1 MSGQYDNDNQPPFNG
16 QVQTNTQNMG
26 RAMAAPGAS
35 SGMDLAFQQ
44 ARLNPRIISQFNQ
57 KAIALATIDRD
68 IAASC
73 FYKLK
78 RKKRNPDGTE
88 DSTVIEGPSIRLA
101 EIVAACW
108 GNLWLSSSIK
118 GEDMGSIIS
127 EAKVCDMEANN
138 WITTENRRKITGRN
152 GNRFSDDMV
161 IMTANAAAALALRNA
176 VFTAVPRAY
185 VNRILQAA
193 KATAIGSAKSLS
205 ERRQEMTSAF
215 SKLGISKERLLGYL
229 ERESLDDVTIGD
241 LEDML
246 GLFTAIRDGDTTID
260 EAFPEPAKI
269 KPDSATSKPNPAVS
283 VTGTPNT
290 TLAPENSPTATPEV
304 KKEVAEN
311 TPNSATEPSPEPGPS
326 PEEIRRGRL
335 QNYNRKY
342 ASAKAII
349 GKDEVANLME
359 EIGIPKNLFPSRMSE
374 KQIDDGLAALDKIPG
389 INSAPEGDEA

>member
-1 MSGQYDNDNQPPFNG
+1 MNGYDNDNQPPFNG
-16 QVQTNTQNMG
+16 QAQVQTHNSG
-26 RAMAAPGAS
+26 RAISAPGAS

-78 RKKRNPDGTE
+78 RG
-88 DSTVIEGPSIRLA
+88 DSVIEGPSIRLA

-108 GNLWLSSSIK
+108 GNLWLSSTIK

-138 WITTENRRKITGRN
+138 WITTENRRKITGKN
-152 GNRFSDDMV
+152 GNRYSDDMV

-193 KATAIGSAKSLS
+193 KATAIGSAKSLN

-215 SKLGISKERLLGYL
+215 SKLGISKDRLLGYL
-229 ERESLDDVTIGD
+229 TRESLDDVTIGD

-269 KPDSATSKPNPAVS
+269 KPDLAASKPNPAVS
-283 VTGTPNT
+283 TPATPNVKP
-290 TLAPENSPTATPEV
+290 AQENSPTVPLEV
-304 KKEVAEN
+304 KKEGVEN
-311 TPNSATEPSPEPGPS
+311 TANSEPGET
-326 PEEIRRGRL
+326 PEDIRRARL

-342 ASAKAII
+342 ALVKGLI
-349 GKDEVANLME
+349 GKDALATLME
-359 EIGIPKNLFPSRMSE
+359 DAGIPKNLFPSRFTE
-374 KQIDDGLAALDKIPG
+374 HQIDDGLAALDKELAANPG
-389 INSAPEGDEA
+389 QSTEGEGA